1 MDTNCIPIVLNTS
14 PLIELTVPCK
24 GNESEIRRISSF
36 FLAKI
41 RGMFATNFRWVK
53 RNFALILAKFRIH
66 GGEISFWRNFAWA
79 KNRISEISAKWNF
92 AVNWSEDGRLVIIPF
107 VRIVNLWYLCLLKQS
122 LQIDRSSVLA
132 IDKPAPGE
140 SWQKKTRKTHVRF

>member
-41 RGMFATNFRWVK
+41 RRMFATNFRWVK
-53 RNFALILAKFRIH
+53 RNFASTEAKFRFGEILHERKIALAKFRRS
-66 GGEISFWRNFAWA
+66 GISLSMEA
-79 KNRISEISAKWNF
+79 KM
-92 AVNWSEDGRLVIIPF
+92 DGL
-107 VRIVNLWYLCLLKQS
+107 
-122 LQIDRSSVLA
+122 
-132 IDKPAPGE
+132 
-140 SWQKKTRKTHVRF
+140 